1 MQRFPDF
8 IYERHMNN
16 DTGKYN
22 LDKMSCIKA
31 LTWHEVCEPDSQC
44 HHFHSAPRDQDKWF
58 TPKDDDFDAEPP
70 KEIPKWEPKTPE
82 QIWNKPAVA
91 EMAYLAE
98 KLNMPAHSTI
108 VDRIITVV
116 PDVPAVPVSGISGNS
131 RISNSNQGLLFNF
144 SNPSGVKD
152 NTKAY
157 LAAQQA
163 VAVNRIRPAKLFT
176 SEKTMY
182 DKGYQQALDDVLKR
196 LDSVAQKVPS
206 ITRDIHTRAAALNI
220 LVMFDDEIQD
230 LKDIKSAKIG

>member
-22 LDKMSCIKA
+22 LDKMAGIKA
-31 LTWHEVCEPDSQC
+31 LTWHEVCEPESQC
-44 HHFHSAPRDQDKWF
+44 HSDPRHIHEGKQDRWF

-70 KEIPKWEPKTPE
+70 KEIPKWESKTPE
-82 QIWNKPAVA
+82 SIWNKPAVA
-91 EMAYLAE
+91 EMAALAE
-98 KLNMPAHSTI
+98 KLLP
-108 VDRIITVV
+108 RIITVV
-116 PDVPAVPVSGISGNS
+116 PDVPVVPVSEISGNS

-144 SNPSGVKD
+144 NPCGVKD

-230 LKDIKSAKIG
+230 LKDIKSAKLG